1 MGDFFDRHP
10 VISVII
16 ICVLLAALIAG
27 AYYGVRCL
35 KNGVFNGNR
44 QVVDTV
50 WGYAYGIVK
59 QANGEVVEGE
69 VKSWLDFDESDMIQV
84 TFADNKTYLVHSV
97 NATLRT
103 E

>member
-1 MGDFFDRHP
+1 MGDFFDNHP
-10 VISVII
+10 VICII
-16 ICVLLAALIAG
+16 VVCALILAIGVG
-27 AYYGVRCL
+27 AYYGIRCL

-59 QANGEVVEGE
+59 QADGKIIEGK
-69 VKSWLDFDESDMIQV
+69 VKSWLDFDESDMLQI
-84 TFADNKTYLVHSV
+84 TFLDKGTYLVHSV
-97 NATLRT
+97 NVTLRT